1 MFTDTEREIEDPQD
15 AEASEGLSLD
25 EFTSFFHEILQQP
38 AWRKQADRENDYKDN
53 NQLDNE
59 ILQKMAALG
68 LPPAVENRIGLAIEA
83 ILGQEAKRRTDWRV
97 IPDGDKSG
105 QEVADAYNYKL
116 NQAERKSRADRACSD
131 AYESQVSVGLGWVE
145 VSREPD
151 PFKYPYRCTAI
162 HRNELW
168 WDWDDK
174 SPMLDN
180 ARYQIR
186 MRWINK
192 DIAKLQFPDSAD
204 LLEHVV
210 SGWPGFDA
218 FSLDGGRA
226 TGLAMAANVERGWSI
241 EEQQW
246 RDVEHKKVRLFECWY
261 RVWSNALIMKMPDG
275 RVVEFDMD
283 DPLHLQAITLGGIKP
298 EYAVINKVRRSWWAG
313 PHKLGDEPS
322 PYRHHHFP
330 YVPFWGH
337 REDRTGV
344 PFGRIRSM
352 VYLQDNI
359 NATIS
364 KIRWGLSATVTT
376 RTDGAVLGSDEH
388 FREEVARPDADVILD
403 AAHMAQPGALF
414 KIDRN
419 FELNQQQYN
428 MLNDAREAIQKIG
441 GISEEFQGSST
452 NQNQSGVAINAKI
465 EQSSQSLANI
475 DDNFKESR
483 AQVGELLLA
492 LLIQDSVGKP
502 EDVVIDGGAL
512 KDDQVIQLNAKTVDE
527 DGLEYLNNDVERT
540 MMKVVLDDTPQ
551 TSSFRVQQFSALSE
565 AYKSSPPEYQRII
578 MPFLINLSDI
588 PNKEDIVSAI
598 KETDKQPSADQQAME
613 AKMKEIEI
621 KMMLAQAQIKQLEA
635 TATKTLVDAQF
646 ASMQAG
652 SQVVLQPAIAPVAD
666 QVLVNAG
673 YQSPTPAGIDP
684 GFSNQPYQQPQQPPQ
699 PSPEAQQQAMLGQ
712 QSLTPNT
719 SPQMPAVP
727 QQAGS
732 AQSGIETS
740 RNENIG

>member
-15 AEASEGLSLD
+15 SEISEGLALE
-25 EFTSFFHEILQQP
+25 EFTGFFHEILQQP
-38 AWRKQADRENDYKDN
+38 AWRSQADRENDYKDN

-59 ILQKMAALG
+59 ILQKMAVLG

-97 IPDGDKSG
+97 IADGDKSG

-162 HRNELW
+162 HRNEIW

-174 SPMLDN
+174 SPMLDG

-192 DIAKLQFPDSAD
+192 DIAKLQFPESAD

-218 FSLDGGRA
+218 FSLEGGRA

-283 DPLHLQAITLGGIKP
+283 DPLHLQAITYGNIKP
-298 EYAVINKVRRSWWAG
+298 EYAIINKVRRSWWAG

-344 PFGRIRSM
+344 PFGRIRGM
-352 VYLQDNI
+352 MYMQDNI

-403 AAHMAQPGALF
+403 AAAMAQPGAMF

-419 FELNQQQYN
+419 FELNKQQYD
-428 MLNDAREAIQKIG
+428 MLNDARMAIQKIG
-441 GISEEFQGSST
+441 GVSEEFQGSSD
-452 NQNQSGVAINAKI
+452 QANQSGVAFNAKV
-465 EQSSQSLANI
+465 EQSAQSLANI
-475 DDNFKESR
+475 DDNFRESR

-492 LLIQDSVGKP
+492 MLIQDSVGKP

-512 KDDQVIQLNAKTVDE
+512 KDDQVIHLNAKTVDE

-540 MMKVVLDDTPQ
+540 MLKVVLDEVPS
-551 TSSFRVQQFSALSE
+551 TSSFRTQQLSALSE
-565 AYKSSPPEYQRII
+565 AYKASPPDYQRII
-578 MPFLINLSDI
+578 MPHMMALSDV
-588 PNKEDIVSAI
+588 PNKDDILAAL
-598 KETDKQPSADQQAME
+598 KKADEQPSKDQIEQQNKIRE
-613 AKMKEIEI
+613 LEI
-621 KMMLAQAQIKQLEA
+621 KQALNDAQIKMLSAQAVEILTKSQYSSIQ
-635 TATKTLVDAQF
+635 TA
-646 ASMQAG
+646 ASIVQM
-652 SQVVLQPAIAPVAD
+652 PAISPVAD
-666 QVLVNAG
+666 QILQNAG
-673 YQSPTPAGIDP
+673 YQEPVPQGIDL
-684 GFSNQPYQQPQQPPQ
+684 NLPQ
-699 PSPEAQQQAMLGQ
+699 PALQVSPEAQEQVAQAQPVPG
-712 QSLTPNT
+712 NT
-719 SPQMPAVP
+719 SPAMPPVP
-727 QQAGS
+727 QQPGS
-732 AQSGIETS
+732 PQGGIETQTGS
-740 RNENIG
+740 DNSG

>member
-15 AEASEGLSLD
+15 AEASEGLSLS

-38 AWRKQADRENDYKDN
+38 AWRSQADRENDYKDN

-283 DPLHLQAITLGGIKP
+283 DPLHLQAITYGNIKP

-337 REDRTGV
+337 REDRTNV

-352 VYLQDNI
+352 MYLQDCV
-359 NATIS
+359 NATVS
-364 KIRWGLSATVTT
+364 KIRWGLSAVVTT
-376 RTDGAVLGSDEH
+376 RTDGAVVGSDEH
-388 FREEVARPDADVILD
+388 FREEIARPDADVILD
-403 AAHMAQPGALF
+403 AAAMSQPGAQF
-414 KIDRN
+414 KIERN
-419 FELNQQQYN
+419 FELNKQQYD
-428 MLNDAREAIQKIG
+428 MLNDARLAIQKIG

-452 NQNQSGVAINAKI
+452 DASQSGVAFSAKV
-465 EQSSQSLANI
+465 EQSAQSLANI
-475 DDNFKESR
+475 DDNFRESR

-492 LLIQDSVGKP
+492 MLIQDSIGKP

-512 KDDQVIQLNAKTVDE
+512 KDDKVINLNAKTVDE

-540 MMKVVLDDTPQ
+540 MLKVVLDEVPS
-551 TSSFRVQQFSALSE
+551 TSSFRTQQLSALSE
-565 AYKSSPPEYQRII
+565 AYKASPPDYQRII
-578 MPFLINLSDI
+578 MPHMMALSDV
-588 PNKEDIVSAI
+588 PNKDDILAAL
-598 KETDKQPSADQQAME
+598 KKADEQPSKDQQ
-613 AKMKEIEI
+613 EIELKVKELDI
-621 KMMLAQAQIKQLEA
+621 KLRLAEAQIKQLEA
-635 TATKTLVDAQF
+635 QGVKTMVEAEY
-646 ASMQAG
+646 AAMQGAG
-652 SQVVLQPAIAPVAD
+652 QVVVQPAITPVAD
-666 QVLVNAG
+666 EILINAG
-673 YQSPTPAGIDP
+673 YQQPQPAGQDP
-684 GFSNQPYQQPQQPPQ
+684 GFSEQNIQPAPIDANAN
-699 PSPEAQQQAMLGQ
+699 AQAQAQAGQQALPTN
-712 QSLTPNT
+712 LHPNMPVPPA
-719 SPQMPAVP
+719 SPNMGAM
-727 QQAGS
+727 G
-732 AQSGIETS
+732 GIETA
-740 RNENIG
+740 RTTDNL